1 MDEEKILIIANG
13 EDKTGEVEKFVKKD
27 NGKIDIKYYH
37 QDKIYHYGSNN
48 IRIRERAIGLDLKK
62 WDVYYKN
69 QVLFNI
75 QKAIRFEEVVK
86 IIYKSGESEVFRYN
100 DLSFKPNSIEN
111 LNKNVIEYFREIAKY
126 VKNGKLEE
134 ENEQQETEKQE
145 SFLKREYEKL
155 NYINQESIL
164 NYYINKMPLTK
175 FTEKTNLMIY
185 PFRFNLSQKKAM
197 ENVFKNNISIIQGP
211 PGTGKTQTIL
221 NIIANLAI
229 MQNKTV
235 AVVSNNNEAVKNV
248 KDKLKKG
255 GYDFIVADLG
265 RKSKR
270 EKFFENLPQPNVTG
284 FYLGKDEKELWNR
297 IQELNHILDD
307 LLEKNNQK
315 AILEKEI
322 ENFKLEQRHFE
333 KYYKKQNIDE
343 IQNLS
348 FYHKTDDRILEFLL
362 DSQLWYEGKIK
373 VKWLHKIKLLF
384 KYGMINLKRLDKH
397 LIEIILNLQREFY
410 EMKIEKLEKEY
421 EGIKNNLKVY
431 NFEELQKEHQNIS
444 ERIFQ
449 NKLYTKYNKKTNK
462 FTLKNYKKNMEVFLQ
477 AFPIVL
483 STTYSLRNCV
493 SNNFMFDYVIID
505 EASQVDLLAGSLALS
520 CAKNAIIVGDEKQ
533 LPQIVDKTIKEKITN
548 TEVDICHDYF
558 ENSIL
563 SAILGTYG
571 ESIPQETLKE
581 HYRCHPKIIE
591 FCNRRYYNNELIAFS
606 TREHLKI
613 EKPLILYY
621 TVEGNHMRKI
631 TRGNKKGTFNEREL
645 EVIKDEVLQDN
656 RINRYSND
664 EVGITTP
671 YRMQANH
678 IQKATK
684 ADIESDTIHKFQG
697 REKKLMIL
705 STVLDSSR
713 MGKRGIAFVD
723 DPCMINVAVSRAME
737 QFVLVTDK
745 RLFNEE
751 GKDIKALLKY
761 IKYHELDSEIID
773 SQIVSVFDLLY
784 KEYSKKL
791 DKLNS
796 NLIGRSK
803 FKSENIMDTILSNE
817 FKKGEY
823 KDYEYEREIVIRNLF
838 KSLDNLSTKEKKY
851 VNNGARIDFV
861 IYNKMDR
868 KPQLLI
874 EVDGFE
880 YHKNNPEQL
889 EKDKM
894 KDSIARKN
902 GMDIV
907 RFETGGEA
915 YDEDKIISLI
925 RERIERE

>member
-1 MDEEKILIIANG
+1 MDEEKILVIAKG
-13 EDKTGEVEKFVKKD
+13 EDKTKDIEYFSQCDNGEVKVKFYKSEQKYPYGKKS
-27 NGKIDIKYYH
+27 IK
-37 QDKIYHYGSNN
+37 
-48 IRIRERAIGLDLKK
+48 IREQPMLIELREKE
-62 WDVYYKN
+62 VYYKN
-69 QVLFNI
+69 QILFNI
-75 QKAIRFEEVVK
+75 QKVIRFEEFVK
-86 IIYKSGESEVFRYN
+86 IFYKSGETEIFRYN
-100 DLSFKPNSIEN
+100 DLSFKSNSIEN
-111 LNKNVIEYFREIAKY
+111 LNKNVFEYFKEISKY
-126 VKNGKLEE
+126 VKNGKEE
-134 ENEQQETEKQE
+134 EETVQQEMEKQE

-164 NYYINKMPLTK
+164 NYYINKIELK
-175 FTEKTNLMIY
+175 KIKEETNNIIY

-197 ENVFKNNISIIQGP
+197 ENVFKSNISVIQGP

-270 EKFFENLPQPNVTG
+270 EKFFEALPQPNVTG
-284 FYLGKDEKELWNR
+284 FNLREDENELLNR
-297 IQELNHILDD
+297 IQELNSILDD

-315 AILEKEI
+315 ATLEKEI
-322 ENFKLEQRHFE
+322 EDFKLEQRHFE
-333 KYYKKQNIDE
+333 RYYQKQNIDG

-348 FYHKTDDRILEFLL
+348 FYHKTDERILEFLL
-362 DSQLWYEGKIK
+362 DSQLLYEEKIK
-373 VKWLHKIKLLF
+373 AKWLHKIKLLF
-384 KYGMINLKRLDKH
+384 KYGITNLKRLDKH
-397 LIEIILNLQREFY
+397 LIEIILNLQKEFY
-410 EMKIEKLEKEY
+410 EIKIEKLEKEY
-421 EGIKNNLKVY
+421 EEIKSDLKVH

-444 ERIFQ
+444 EKIFK
-449 NKLYTKYNKKTNK
+449 NKLYTKYDGKSNE
-462 FTLKNYKKNMEVFLQ
+462 FTLKNYKKNIKDFLQ

-483 STTYSLRNCV
+483 STTYSLRN
-493 SNNFMFDYVIID
+493 SISDNFMFDYVIID

-533 LPQIVDKTIKEKITN
+533 LPQIVDETIKEKLSNI
-548 TEVDICHDYF
+548 EVDICHDYF

-563 SAILGTYG
+563 SAIIQTYRA
-571 ESIPQETLKE
+571 EIPQETLKE

-591 FCNRRYYNNELIAFS
+591 FCNKRYYNNELIAFS
-606 TREHLKI
+606 TKEHLKV

-645 EVIKDEVLQDN
+645 EAIKDEVLQDN
-656 RINRYSND
+656 RISQYSNN
-664 EVGITTP
+664 EIGITTP
-671 YRMQANH
+671 YRMQANN
-678 IQKATK
+678 IQRETE

-705 STVLDSSR
+705 STVLDSSY
-713 MGKRGIAFVD
+713 MGKRGIDFVD
-723 DPCMINVAVSRAME
+723 DPCKVNVAVSRAIE
-737 QFVLVTDK
+737 QFVIVTDK

-751 GKDIKALLKY
+751 GNDIKALLKY

-791 DKLNS
+791 ENLNK
-796 NLIGRSK
+796 NLLYRSK
-803 FKSENIMDTILSNE
+803 FKSENIMDTILNNE
-817 FKKGEY
+817 FKKEDY

-838 KSLDNLSTKEKKY
+838 KNLDNLSNEEKIY

-861 IYNKMDR
+861 IYDKMDH
-868 KPQLLI
+868 KPQLFI

-894 KDSIARKN
+894 KNDIARKN
-902 GMDIV
+902 GIDIL
-907 RFETGGEA
+907 RFETGEKS
-915 YDEDKIISLI
+915 YDEDKIISEI
-925 RERIERE
+925 REKIVK